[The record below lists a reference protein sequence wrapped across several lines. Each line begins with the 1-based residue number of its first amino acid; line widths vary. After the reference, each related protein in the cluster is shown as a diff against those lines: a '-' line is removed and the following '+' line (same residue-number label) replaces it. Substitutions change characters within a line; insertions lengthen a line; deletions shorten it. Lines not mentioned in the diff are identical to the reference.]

1 MFTNSAI
8 SAQIY
13 LTQHLKQF
21 YGELILKELIHPQLL
36 IYQNNNYSFSQ
47 PDLISD
53 IRNKKYSYYTKRDNL
68 FILIGNEH

>member
-8 SAQIY
+8 PARIY
-13 LTQHLKQF
+13 LIQHLKQF
-21 YGELILKELIHPQLL
+21 YGELILKGLIHPQLL
-36 IYQNNNYSFSQ
+36 IYQNNNCSFSQ